1 MNTVRLTLKARRR
14 AERLMHDECE
24 IRRPATLGPLN
35 LDTGERDV
43 IPGDLVYDG
52 RCRAFTYEPFESTPE
67 SGQHVFTVQRKQIHI
82 PVDAEGVQVNDEV
95 SITLATLDPSLL
107 GRTYRV
113 AGLHHVTFARDQR
126 LLVEEINA

>member
-1 MNTVRLTLKARRR
+1 
-14 AERLMHDECE
+14 MHDECE
-24 IRRPATLGPLN
+24 IRRPATLGPL
-35 LDTGERDV
+35 DPETGERPTV
-43 IPGDLVYDG
+43 LGDLVYAG

-95 SITLATLDPSLL
+95 SITLATLDASLL